1 MKSTFSLLVLIS
13 SLAISSP
20 IPPHMLERNSLQVS
34 LVFTKNNKVL
44 TREGRLTRGSRD
56 ARECRFCLR
65 KMPRTRESRIARIDR
80 ERIIPHLNKEQV
92 TKLAIVR

>member
-20 IPPHMLERNSLQVS
+20 VPPHMLERNSLQLG

-44 TREGRLTRGSRD
+44 PREVRLARGSRD

-65 KMPRTRESRIARIDR
+65 KMPRTREVRIARIDR
-80 ERIIPHLNKEQV
+80 ERIVPNLIKEQG
-92 TKLAIVR
+92 KRIAIVR